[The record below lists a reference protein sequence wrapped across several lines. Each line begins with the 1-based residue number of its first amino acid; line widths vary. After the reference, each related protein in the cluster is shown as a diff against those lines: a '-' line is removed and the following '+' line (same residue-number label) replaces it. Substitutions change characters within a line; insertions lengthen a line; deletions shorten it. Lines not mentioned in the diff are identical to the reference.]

1 MMAAELAERVGL
13 RTAVH
18 AYIDVVDKGDTLVGQ
33 LGLRTVPTH
42 VLVGASGQ
50 LVSVLARKQLP
61 DGPMVE
67 ALVAN
72 ASANGGSA

>member
-1 MMAAELAERVGL
+1 MAAELAERVGL

-18 AYIDVVDKGDTLVGQ
+18 AYIDVVDKGETLVGQ

-72 ASANGGSA
+72 ASASGGSA